1 MRSFRIIIALA
12 LCAGS
17 FIAQARTPGEARAG
31 SRPIVM
37 SASVPAQQAPQ
48 LRRDWAAEFRQMLQ
62 GNVLKFW
69 IDHAVDHEFGGVL
82 GRLDRQGS
90 PIPPGDKSLVLISR
104 TLWSFAEA
112 YRRYPDPQYREV
124 AMSCLRFLRE
134 HFQDRER
141 GGYYFMVT
149 RDGHPVDTTK
159 LLNPMS
165 YTMEGLAETALAFH
179 DAGAAREALE
189 LFRIIDRVAHDSIHG
204 GYRMAYTAD
213 WQYIEDYSK
222 EANAGSF
229 GRKSMDW
236 HLGLLEAFATLYDIT
251 GDATVRARLGEL
263 LDIFTDKI
271 VDPDQGYG
279 RLFFTRDWKPYNPGG
294 AAPQSAYGLD
304 LEASWLI
311 TESAKLV
318 GRVDDPKTRRVVL
331 ALVDHALKVGFDG
344 EHGGVYGSGPAS
356 GPVIDKTKSWWE
368 QADGLV
374 AFLNTFQMTGDQKY
388 RDAFEKQAVFV
399 THNFVDREF
408 GEWYTSITAEGQVN
422 AEKAGPWKAPYHVT
436 RALLE
441 VISRL
446 GRTL

>member
-1 MRSFRIIIALA
+1 MRNFCVIISLT
-12 LCAGS
+12 LCAGL
-17 FIAQARTPGEARAG
+17 FVAQAPAPTEARADFRLMLMFAG
-31 SRPIVM
+31 APTPQ
-37 SASVPAQQAPQ
+37 ASE

-62 GNVLKFW
+62 ENVLKFW
-69 IDHAVDHEFGGVL
+69 IRHAVDREFGGVL
-82 GRLDRQGS
+82 GRLDRQGA

-112 YRRYPDPQYREV
+112 YRRYPDPQYKDV
-124 AMSCLRFLRE
+124 AMSCLKFLRD
-134 HFQDRER
+134 HFWDKER
-141 GGYYFMVT
+141 GGYYFMVS
-149 RDGHPVDTTK
+149 RDGHPTDTTK

-179 DAGAAREALE
+179 DAGAAQEALE
-189 LFRIIDRVAHDSIHG
+189 LFRIIDKVAHDPTYG
-204 GYRMAYTAD
+204 GYRMAYTAS

-222 EANAGSF
+222 EPNAGSF

-236 HLGLLEAFATLYDIT
+236 HLGLLEAFATLYDAT
-251 GDATVRARLGEL
+251 GDTAVRARLEEL
-263 LDIFTDKI
+263 LDIFTGKI
-271 VDPDQGYG
+271 VDADQGYG
-279 RLFFTRDWKPYNPGG
+279 RLFFTRDWKPYNPDR

-318 GRVDDPKTRRVVL
+318 GRVNDPRTRRVVL
-331 ALVDHALKVGFDG
+331 ALVDHALKVGFDN
-344 EHGGVYGSGPAS
+344 ELGGVYGSGPAA
-356 GPVIDKTKSWWE
+356 GPVIDKSKSWWE

-374 AFLNTFQMTGDQKY
+374 ALLNAYQMTGDPKY
-388 RDAFEKQAVFV
+388 WVAFEKQAKFV
-399 THNFVDREF
+399 QDRFVDRKY
-408 GEWYTSITAEGQVN
+408 GEWYTSIAADGEVN
-422 AEKAGPWKAPYHVT
+422 TEKVGPWKAPYHVT